1 LPSFGDIYRDK
12 KVLVT
17 GNAGFKASWISVWL
31 VILGAKVYGLSNGI
45 PTEPSHF
52 EDADLKDKVTDFVNV
67 NKESWKDIL
76 NPLRE
81 KVYEN
86 FYDYSDRRRIN

>member
-1 LPSFGDIYRDK
+1 MPSFGDIYRDK

-31 VILGAKVYGLSNGI
+31 VILGAKVDGLSNGI

-52 EDADLKDKVTDFVNV
+52 EAADLKDKVTDFVNV
-67 NKESWKDIL
+67 NKEFRKDIS
-76 NPLRE
+76 NPQQG

-86 FYDYSDRRRIN
+86 FYGCSDGGKIN